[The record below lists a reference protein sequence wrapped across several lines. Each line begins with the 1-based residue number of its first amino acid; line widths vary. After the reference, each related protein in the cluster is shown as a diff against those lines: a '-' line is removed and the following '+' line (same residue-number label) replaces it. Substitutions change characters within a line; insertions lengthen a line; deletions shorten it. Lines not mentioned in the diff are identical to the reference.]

1 MANNTLLAK
10 TRRSVCLVG
19 FCWLMAMM
27 HLSGQEVT
35 MWGDSHGVAPNQVRR
50 TLVKVALSESL
61 PPDAKQIRIGFSLPK
76 ETEEKVTALYLLV
89 SDSLAVRDLPDY
101 KGRVSYDSFPIS
113 KEDRTTALSADSVA
127 GRRFF
132 YLAADIGPVAS
143 FSRSDTLTARVEEVA
158 VDGRPLPLKELSPA
172 SRRLYRGYEALFVP
186 GDGGSRNYR
195 IPAILKTANG
205 TLIAMADRR
214 KYNQTD
220 LPEDIDIVMRRST
233 DGGKSWSDPRIIVQ
247 GEGRNHGFGD
257 VALVQ
262 TQAGKLLMIF
272 VGGVGLWQSTPDRPQ
287 RTYISESRDEGLTW
301 SSPRDI
307 THFIFGKDCAD
318 PGRSRWLASFCASGQ
333 GLVLPSGRITFV
345 AAIRE
350 SGQEY
355 VLNNYVLY
363 SDDEGGTWQLS
374 DCAYH
379 RGDEAKLSLMPD
391 GRVLMS
397 VRNQGRQESRQRFFA
412 LSSDDGLTWERAKQF
427 EGIHDPGCNGAMLQV
442 KRNGRDQV
450 LHSLPLGPDGRRD
463 GAVYLFDHVSGR
475 WSAPVVVNSGSSA
488 YSDMTLLADGTIGYF
503 VEEDDEISLVFIRF
517 VLDDLFDAR
526 Q

>member
-1 MANNTLLAK
+1 MANNTLLAR
-10 TRRSVCLVG
+10 TRRSVCLVV
-19 FCWLMAMM
+19 FCCLVAM
-27 HLSGQEVT
+27 LRLTAQEVAV
-35 MWGDSHGVAPNQVRR
+35 WGDKHGVAPDQAHR
-50 TLVKVALSESL
+50 TLVKIVLSEPL
-61 PPDAKQIRIGFSLPK
+61 PPNAKQIRIRYSFPQDTK
-76 ETEEKVTALYLLV
+76 DKVTALYLLV

-101 KGRVSYDSFPIS
+101 KRRVSYDSFPIS
-113 KEDRTTALSADSVA
+113 KEDCVMTLSADSVA

-143 FSRSDTLTARVEEVA
+143 FSRSDTLTALVQEVA
-158 VDGRPLPLKELSPA
+158 VDGRPLPLKELLPA

-186 GDGGSRNYR
+186 GDDGSRNYR
-195 IPAILKTANG
+195 IPAILKTAKG

-233 DGGKSWSDPRIIVQ
+233 DGGRSWSDPRIIVQ

-262 TQAGKLLMIF
+262 TKAGKLLMIF

-287 RTYISESRDEGLTW
+287 RTYVSESWDEGLTW
-301 SSPRDI
+301 SPPRDI

-333 GLVLPSGRITFV
+333 GLVLPSGRIMFV

-363 SDDEGGTWQLS
+363 SDDEGTTWHLS

-379 RGDEAKLSLMPD
+379 RGDEAKLTLMPD

-442 KRNGRDQV
+442 ERSGRNQM

-463 GAVYLFDHVSGR
+463 GAVYLFDHASGR
-475 WSAPVVVNSGSSA
+475 WSAPVVVNSESSA

-517 VLDDLFDAR
+517 ALDDLFDAGL
-526 Q
+526 